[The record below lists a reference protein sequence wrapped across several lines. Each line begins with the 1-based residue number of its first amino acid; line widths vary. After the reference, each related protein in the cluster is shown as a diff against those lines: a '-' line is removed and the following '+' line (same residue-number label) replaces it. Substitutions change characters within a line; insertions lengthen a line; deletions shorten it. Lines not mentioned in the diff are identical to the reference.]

1 MFTLVARVNE
11 SDDLSHHQSS
21 SGATCEVIVAIR
33 RHRYGGLMARVTVG
47 ELIREWRVRRR
58 LSQLDLAL
66 EAGVST
72 RHLSFVET
80 GRSRPSPELLLLIAQ
95 HLNIPLRERNS
106 LLLAAG
112 YAPRFPQSGFD
123 DASMAH
129 VRTSIQRML
138 DAHPYPGVVI
148 DRQWNIVATNASA
161 DLLTLGLPDHVI
173 GPPTNVYRLS
183 LHPDGLAART
193 TNFVEWADHLLR
205 QLRRS
210 AHLTGDPATERL
222 LAEVLAYPNVARLGP
237 VPPEHH
243 ETELLVPMRM
253 ATPLGELSMFTTLT
267 TFGTPMDVTL
277 SELSIELFF
286 PSDENS
292 ERLFRELSA
301 MLSATAL

>member
-1 MFTLVARVNE
+1 M
-11 SDDLSHHQSS
+11 
-21 SGATCEVIVAIR
+21 
-33 RHRYGGLMARVTVG
+33 
-47 ELIREWRVRRR
+47 IREWRVRRR
-58 LSQLDLAL
+58 FSQLELSI

-80 GRSRPSPELLLLIAQ
+80 GRSRPSPELVLLISQ
-95 HLNIPLRERNS
+95 HLNIPLRERNA

-112 YAPRFPQSGFD
+112 YAPCFPQVAFD
-123 DASMAH
+123 AASMAH
-129 VRTSIQRML
+129 VRNSIQRML

-148 DRQWNIVATNASA
+148 DRQWNIVATNAPA
-161 DLLTLGLPDHVI
+161 DLLTFGLPDHVL

-193 TNFVEWADHLLR
+193 TNFVEWADHLVG

-210 AHLTGDPATERL
+210 VDLTGDPATEQL

-237 VPPEHH
+237 KPPGHAEA
-243 ETELLVPMRM
+243 ELLMPMRI
-253 ATPLGELSMFTTLT
+253 ATPLGELSMFITLT

-286 PSDENS
+286 PSDDAS
-292 ERLFRELSA
+292 ERLFRELCT
-301 MLSATAL
+301 MMTAAAN